1 MMSKI
6 SRGQKGEDLVIK
18 ELGKIKDYSRLL
30 NNVTIINNK
39 SDMTHQIDH
48 ILIHPH
54 GVFIIETKNYFGK
67 IEIDNGGWYKTVK
80 GNKKRISNP
89 LLQNKSH
96 QITLYKAVQ
105 GIFKAV
111 SVVVFVKNNAPYLP
125 NDNVINLSD
134 LLLFIESY
142 PYGKEYSKVEIDNI
156 TKIIKQ
162 VSSDIS
168 LKEHLENI
176 EIYKQYRSEIREEMT
191 YAIEQGKC
199 PYCDNKILTDGRNFL
214 CSKCNFS
221 FKL

>member
-1 MMSKI
+1 MSKI
-6 SRGQKGEDLVIK
+6 SRGQKGENQVK
-18 ELGKIKDYSRLL
+18 EELGKIKDYSRVL
-30 NNVTIINNK
+30 NDVTIINNK

-67 IEIDNGGWYKTVK
+67 IEVENGFWYKTVK
-80 GNKKRISNP
+80 GVKKRISNP
-89 LLQNKSH
+89 LSQNKSH
-96 QITLYKAVQ
+96 QITLYKAIN
-105 GIFKAV
+105 GLLKPIP
-111 SVVVFVKNNAPYLP
+111 VVVFVKNNAPYLP

-134 LLLFIESY
+134 LLLFIDSY
-142 PYGKEYSKVEIDNI
+142 PYEKELSKIEIDNLY
-156 TKIIKQ
+156 KIIKS
-162 VSSDIS
+162 VSSDVS

-176 EIYKQYRSEIREEMT
+176 EIYKQYRKEIKEEMT

-199 PYCDNKILTDGRNFL
+199 PYCNEKILTDGRIFM